1 MYAIVKISGKQ
12 YRVSEGDTVKVSSQD
27 WKVGD
32 RVKFDQVLI
41 TDNGKNIVVGTPT
54 VAGASVTAEI
64 LEHNRDKK
72 LLIYKKKRRKGYQ
85 RKNGHRQGYTLLK
98 INKLQMASTKKVQK
112 NNSPKDSEKSLPKK
126 REQNNGT

>member
-1 MYAIVKISGKQ
+1 MYAIVEISGKQ
-12 YRVSEGDTVKVSSQD
+12 YRVSEGDTIKVSSQD

-32 RVKFDQVLI
+32 QVKFDQVLL
-41 TDNGKNIVVGTPT
+41 TDNGKNIAVGTPK
-54 VAGASVTAEI
+54 VAGSSVTVEI

-98 INKLQMASTKKVQK
+98 VNNLQASSTKKGKK
-112 NNSPKDSEKSLPKK
+112 NNSSKDTETLPPKK
-126 REQNNGT
+126 KGVE

>member
-1 MYAIVKISGKQ
+1 MYSIVTISGKQ
-12 YRVSEGDTVKVSSQD
+12 YCVSEGDTIKVSSQD

-32 RVKFDQVLI
+32 RVKLDQVLL
-41 TDNGKNIVVGTPT
+41 TNNGKIIEVGTPKVKGAYVT
-54 VAGASVTAEI
+54 VEI

-98 INKLQMASTKKVQK
+98 INNLKMASTKKIQK
-112 NNSPKDSEKSLPKK
+112 NNSFKDSEKSFPKK
-126 REQNNGT
+126 KETE

>member
-12 YRVSEGDTVKVSSQD
+12 YRVSEGDTIKVSSQD

-32 RVKFDQVLI
+32 RVKFDQVLLSE
-41 TDNGKNIVVGTPT
+41 NGKNIVVGTPT
-54 VAGASVTAEI
+54 VAGASVTVEI

-98 INKLQMASTKKVQK
+98 VNNLQASSTKKVQK
-112 NNSPKDSEKSLPKK
+112 NNSSKDTETLPPKK
-126 REQNNGT
+126 KGVE

>member
-12 YRVSEGDTVKVSSQD
+12 YRVSEGDTIKVSSQN

-32 RVKFDQVLI
+32 RVKFDQVLLS
-41 TDNGKNIVVGTPT
+41 DNGKNIAVGTPT
-54 VAGASVTAEI
+54 VAGASVTVEI

-98 INKLQMASTKKVQK
+98 VNKLQIASTKKVQK
-112 NNSPKDSEKSLPKK
+112 NNSPKDSEKKK
-126 REQNNGT
+126 GTE

>member
-1 MYAIVKISGKQ
+1 MYSIVKISGKQ
-12 YRVSEGDTVKVSSQD
+12 YCVSEGDIIKVSSQN

-32 RVKFDQVLI
+32 RVKLDQVLL
-41 TDNGKNIVVGTPT
+41 TDNGKNIKVGTPK
-54 VAGASVTAEI
+54 VKGASVTVEI

-98 INKLQMASTKKVQK
+98 INNLKMASTKKIQK
-112 NNSPKDSEKSLPKK
+112 NNSSKDSEKSFPKK
-126 REQNNGT
+126 KETE

>member
-12 YRVSEGDTVKVSSQD
+12 YRVSEGDTIKVSSQD

-32 RVKFDQVLI
+32 RVKFDQVLLSE
-41 TDNGKNIVVGTPT
+41 NGKNIVVGTPT
-54 VAGASVTAEI
+54 VAGASVTVEI

-98 INKLQMASTKKVQK
+98 VNNLQASSTKKVQK
-112 NNSPKDSEKSLPKK
+112 NNSSKDTETSPPTKK
-126 REQNNGT
+126 GVE

>member
-1 MYAIVKISGKQ
+1 MYAIVEISGKQ
-12 YRVSEGDTVKVSSQD
+12 YRVSEGDTIKVSSQD

-32 RVKFDQVLI
+32 QVKFDQVLL
-41 TDNGKNIVVGTPT
+41 TDNGKNIAVGTPK
-54 VAGASVTAEI
+54 VAGSSVTVEI

-98 INKLQMASTKKVQK
+98 VNKLQAPSTKKVQK
-112 NNSPKDSEKSLPKK
+112 NNSSKDTETLSPKK
-126 REQNNGT
+126 KGVE

>member
-1 MYAIVKISGKQ
+1 MYSIVTISGKQ
-12 YRVSEGDTVKVSSQD
+12 YCVSEGDIIKVSSQN

-32 RVKFDQVLI
+32 RVKLDQVLL
-41 TDNGKNIVVGTPT
+41 TDNGKNIEVGAPK
-54 VAGASVTAEI
+54 VKGASVTVEI

-98 INKLQMASTKKVQK
+98 INNLKMASTKKIQK
-112 NNSPKDSEKSLPKK
+112 NHSSKDSEKSFPKK
-126 REQNNGT
+126 KETE

>member
-32 RVKFDQVLI
+32 RIKFDQVLI

-98 INKLQMASTKKVQK
+98 VKSLKVPNTKKVQK
-112 NNSPKDSEKSLPKK
+112 NKSSKDTETSDPKK
-126 REQNNGT
+126 KKAE

>member
-1 MYAIVKISGKQ
+1 MYVIVAISGKQ
-12 YRVSEGDTVKVSSQD
+12 YRVSKGDTIKVSSQD

-32 RVKFDQVLI
+32 RVNFDQVLLM
-41 TDNGKNIVVGTPT
+41 DNGKNITVGTPT

-64 LEHNRDKK
+64 LEHNREKK

-98 INKLQMASTKKVQK
+98 INKLQIASTKKVQK
-112 NNSPKDSEKSLPKK
+112 NNSSKDSEKKK
-126 REQNNGT
+126 GTE

>member
-1 MYAIVKISGKQ
+1 MYAIVAISGKQ
-12 YRVSEGDTVKVSSQD
+12 YRVTKGDIIKVSSQD
-27 WKVGD
+27 WKIGD
-32 RVKFDQVLI
+32 QVKFDRILLMG
-41 TDNGKNIVVGTPT
+41 NGENIEIGTPT

-98 INKLQMASTKKVQK
+98 VNKLQMASTKKVQK

-126 REQNNGT
+126 KGTE

>member
-12 YRVSEGDTVKVSSQD
+12 YRVSEGDTIKVSSQD
-27 WKVGD
+27 WKIGD
-32 RVKFDQVLI
+32 RVKFDQVLL
-41 TDNGKNIVVGTPT
+41 TDNGKNIVVGTPK
-54 VAGASVTAEI
+54 VAGASVTVEI

-98 INKLQMASTKKVQK
+98 VNNLQASSTKKVQK
-112 NNSPKDSEKSLPKK
+112 NNSSKDTETSPPKK
-126 REQNNGT
+126 KGVE

>member
-12 YRVSEGDTVKVSSQD
+12 YRVSEGDTIKVSSQD

-32 RVKFDQVLI
+32 RVKFDQVLLS
-41 TDNGKNIVVGTPT
+41 DNGKNIVVGTPT
-54 VAGASVTAEI
+54 VAGASVTVEI

-98 INKLQMASTKKVQK
+98 VNNLQASSTKKVQK
-112 NNSPKDSEKSLPKK
+112 NNSSKDTETLPPKK
-126 REQNNGT
+126 KGVE